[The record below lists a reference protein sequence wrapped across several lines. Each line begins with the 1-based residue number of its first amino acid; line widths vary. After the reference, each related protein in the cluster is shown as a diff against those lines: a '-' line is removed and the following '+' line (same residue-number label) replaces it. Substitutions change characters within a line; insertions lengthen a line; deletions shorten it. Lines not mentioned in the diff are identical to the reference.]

1 MRRLLL
7 LLVFI
12 QSISFVVNARLEDK
26 PKITKDGVL
35 SDIRYVSPQ
44 AYLFYHTDLVK
55 KLNEIYETGGV
66 TRKEFELYSTC
77 LKIKELLSTKSYT
90 EAASFSYRKLR
101 DEDLPLWLQKMLAQV
116 LTTSYFKMGMLDKGE
131 EAQEFYYSL
140 VRKRENNGGAKYIEY
155 MLPAEFYFDAKEY
168 QVAADKYKESFQD
181 HLLLKDI
188 NTHFLGFVCNNIAL
202 CYLELKEYDSVLVY
216 TEKARDYWWKDPSD
230 PNLFHYS
237 SLLDANT
244 AAVKIA
250 MGKEDEAVPLLY
262 RYMKGC
268 EYLDY
273 HHYVRSFVKL
283 ANVYLLQKK
292 YDKAQNILDSLDKV
306 VKLPVVDSK
315 VLMEKYF
322 MHYRIMNRKGEYK
335 KAEEFLSQYLKL
347 SQEKFNESKQKELKQ
362 YALLFD
368 IHEKQKELE
377 AGRIKLLENEQL
389 RDEQRITLWTI
400 LSVSTLILA
409 LLIILFLRY
418 KYQKRIVQ
426 LTQERRE
433 IAEKALRTR
442 ETMLREVHH
451 RIKNNLNTINGLFHL
466 QLKSS
471 SSPELKEQLQKS
483 ANRVFSIAEIH
494 NMLYDESFLEN
505 VDMEEYLNSLCNH
518 LLKTA
523 NDDINFKL
531 EVEHLSL
538 NMDYALPI
546 GLVVN
551 ELFTN
556 SIKHA
561 FNDTENG
568 EIKIRFYQNEDGKCC
583 LEYHDNGP
591 GYDIY
596 QETTSLGLKLIMMM
610 KKQLQATINT
620 DSENGS
626 HFKFQFRVL
635 SK

>member
-7 LLVFI
+7 LFVFVQLI
-12 QSISFVVNARLEDK
+12 SIGAFGRLEDK
-26 PKITKDGVL
+26 PSITGKGVL
-35 SDIRYVSPQ
+35 NDIRYVSPQ
-44 AYLFYHTDLVK
+44 AYLFYHADLLD
-55 KLNEIYETGGV
+55 KLNEIFEKGGV
-66 TRKEFELYSTC
+66 TRKEYELYSSC

-90 EAASFSYRKLR
+90 EAASFSFRKLR
-101 DEDLPLWLQKMLAQV
+101 DEDLPLWLEKMLAQV
-116 LTTSYFKMGMLDKGE
+116 LTVSYFKMGMLDKGE
-131 EAQEFYYSL
+131 EAQEYYYSL
-140 VRKRENNGGAKYIEY
+140 VRKREDNGGKKYTEY

-168 QVAADKYKESFQD
+168 QVAADKYKESYNN
-181 HLLLKDI
+181 HLQLKEI
-188 NTHFLGFVCNNIAL
+188 NSHFLGFVCNNLAL
-202 CYLELKEYDSVLVY
+202 CYLELKEYDSVMVY
-216 TEKARDYWWKDPSD
+216 TEKAREYWWLDPSD

-237 SLLDANT
+237 ALLDANI
-244 AAVKIA
+244 AAVKIGK
-250 MGKEDEAVPLLY
+250 GKEDEAIPLLY
-262 RYMKGC
+262 SYMRGC
-268 EYLDY
+268 EFLDY
-273 HHYVRSFVKL
+273 HHYVRSFVEL
-283 ANVYLLQKK
+283 ANVYVLQKK
-292 YDKAQNILDSLDKV
+292 YDKAQHILDSLDKE

-322 MHYRIMNRKGEYK
+322 MHYRIMNRKGEYD
-335 KAEEFLSQYLKL
+335 KAENFLSQYLKL

-377 AGRIKLLENEQL
+377 ARRIKLLENEQI

-400 LSVSTLILA
+400 VAVSILILA

-426 LTQERRE
+426 LTVERKE

-471 SSPELKEQLQKS
+471 TSPELKEQLQKS

-505 VDMEEYLNSLCNH
+505 VDMEEYLNSLCSH
-518 LLKTA
+518 LLKTS
-523 NDDINFKL
+523 NDEINFTL
-531 EVEHLSL
+531 EVEQLML

-561 FNDTENG
+561 FKDVEKG
-568 EIKIRFYQNEDGKCC
+568 DIKIVFTQTEDGMCC
-583 LEYHDNGP
+583 LEYSDNGP

-596 QETTSLGLKLIMMM
+596 QETNSLGLKLILMM
-610 KKQLQATINT
+610 KKQLQATIIEEGKSGT
-620 DSENGS
+620 
-626 HFKFQFRVL
+626 HFKFQFRVI
-635 SK
+635 S